1 MPRPL
6 VAVLLFFCV
15 NGAAAELTPETKA
28 AFAKYVEAA
37 EKRMQGSL
45 NATSAFLWLDALLPA
60 EKQKALQQ
68 LRAGIVVTD
77 RLEEKIS
84 GAGID
89 VPKGMVHHWVGTV
102 FVPGATVDQTLT
114 LLQDY
119 DQHKNLY
126 KPEVVDSRLISH
138 TGDDF
143 RAFLRFYKKK
153 IIGVTLNTEHEAQ
166 YRRLSA
172 SRAYSHSHTT
182 KVAEV
187 ENAGEKDEHE
197 KAPGKDNGFMW
208 ALNSYWRI
216 EERDAGVYVQC
227 EAITLT
233 RSIPA
238 LLSPIVKPFVTE
250 VPKESLYT
258 TLNSTRQGLLAN
270 QTPSK

>member
-1 MPRPL
+1 M
-6 VAVLLFFCV
+6 VILLFACT
-15 NGAAAELTPETKA
+15 NRAAAELTPETKA
-28 AFAKYVEAA
+28 AFVKYVEAA

-45 NATSAFLWLDALLPA
+45 DAVSPYLWIDALLPA
-60 EKQKALQQ
+60 EKQKVVQQ
-68 LRAGIVVTD
+68 LRAGVVVTD
-77 RLEEKIS
+77 RLEEKIN
-84 GAGID
+84 GARID
-89 VPKGMVHHWVGTV
+89 VPKGMVHHWVATV
-102 FVPGATVDQTLT
+102 FVPGATVDQTLA

-119 DQHKNLY
+119 DHHKDLY
-126 KPEVVDSRLISH
+126 KPEVVDSRLLSR

-166 YRRLSA
+166 YRRLSP

-187 ENAGEKDEHE
+187 ENAGEKDERE
-197 KAPGKDNGFMW
+197 KAPGNDNGFMW
-208 ALNSYWRI
+208 ALNSYWRM
-216 EERDAGVYVQC
+216 EERDSGVYVQC

-258 TLNSTRQGLLAN
+258 TLNSTRQGLLAR
-270 QTPSK
+270 QTSSK